1 MRILKRLHDAV
12 KASRVQF
19 LVNGVLNR
27 DELDHAMTEAH
38 EFLSVSKAFEYT
50 GVLAIN
56 GMGNVVRL
64 KDISTD
70 FDDIVRMLG
79 GKRQDVSV
87 PCQMFV
93 LVVDENELKRRQEAS
108 KPQTQQTIAEPEMPT
123 EK

>member
-38 EFLSVSKAFEYT
+38 EFLCSSKSFEYT
-50 GVLAIN
+50 GLLTIGN
-56 GMGNVVRL
+56 SGNVVRL
-64 KDISTD
+64 KDINTD

-87 PCQMFV
+87 PCQIFV
-93 LVVDENELKRRQEAS
+93 LVVDENELKRRQEAAELQRRD
-108 KPQTQQTIAEPEMPT
+108 KTAVEPETPET
-123 EK
+123 